1 MYHNYTS
8 DISREQFDFPLN
20 RFDFSNLIEYIQKI
34 EVLPNVIV
42 DSETGIEFYS
52 GNTISRD
59 ALVCFLEN
67 FNVIDNIAQ
76 NDSKQEYEKH
86 TQFGVKN
93 FQFEPS
99 WAEITLDKVIVGYVG
114 IYINTD
120 FSLTFSKINDVWTLV
135 K

>member
-1 MYHNYTS
+1 MNK
-8 DISREQFDFPLN
+8 DFPLN
-20 RFDFSNLIEYIQKI
+20 RFDFSSLIDYIQKNQ
-34 EVLPNVIV
+34 ELPNVIV
-42 DSETGIEFYS
+42 DSETGIEFYG
-52 GNTISRD
+52 GNIISRD
-59 ALVCFLEN
+59 AFICFLEN
-67 FNVIDNIAQ
+67 FNDIDNLAQ

-86 TQFGVKN
+86 TQLGVQS

-99 WAEITLDKVIVGYVG
+99 WVEIGLDQVTVGYVG

>member
-1 MYHNYTS
+1 MN
-8 DISREQFDFPLN
+8 RDFPLN

-42 DSETGIEFYS
+42 DSETGIEFYG
-52 GNTISRD
+52 GNTISRN

-67 FNVIDNIAQ
+67 FNVIDNLAQ

-86 TQFGVKN
+86 TQLGVKS

-99 WAEITLDKVIVGYVG
+99 WVEISLDKVIVGYVG

-120 FSLTFSKINDVWTLV
+120 FNLTFSKINDVWTLV